1 MGRKKQF
8 IENLSIEEKTTLKQ
22 GYKNSPKSDFRK
34 RCQMVL
40 LSYKQMDVESI
51 KKVTDQSE
59 QTIYKVLAKWRKHG
73 IAGLIRQKGQG
84 RKPSLDINN
93 SNHVKLVEQ
102 KVSKEPQNIESLI
115 PEIVKELEVETFSKW
130 TLKRFLKNLTTVGK
144 DSEGV

>member
-8 IENLSIEEKTTLKQ
+8 IENLSIEEKTTLNQ

-59 QTIYKVLAKWRKHG
+59 QTIYKVLAKWRKKG

-84 RKPSLDINN
+84 RKPRLDINN
-93 SNHVKLVEQ
+93 STHVKLVEQ
-102 KVSKEPQNIESLI
+102 KISKDPQNIESLI
-115 PEIVKELEVETFSKW
+115 PKIVEELEVGTFSKW